1 MASTSVN
8 HTAQK
13 ADLCHLIRHLHHQG
27 KSPATST
34 NYSFLGEDQTI
45 FVSRSGVDKSLFRP
59 EDFLAVDFQGQP
71 LPDYAQ
77 VKPSAETLIHCFIYA
92 NFPGTTCVL
101 HTHSVAATL
110 LSGLFEQKAAMT
122 FSGYEVI
129 KGIAGQTTH
138 ATAIALPIFANDQDM
153 GAFCEK
159 LAQRQAELSNYGFL
173 IAKHGLYAW
182 GETVAIAKRHLEV
195 WEFMLECEADLLK
208 IMPPLASR

>member
-1 MASTSVN
+1 MATPSST
-8 HTAQK
+8 QK
-13 ADLCHLIRHLHHQG
+13 ENLCTLIRQLHHQG

-34 NYSFLGEDQTI
+34 NYSFLEEDQTI
-45 FVSRSGVDKSLFRP
+45 FVSRSGIDKSQFQP

-77 VKPSAETLIHCFIYA
+77 IKPSAETLIHCFIYE
-92 NFPGTTCVL
+92 NFPGITCVL

-110 LSGLFEQKAAMT
+110 LSSLFEQKEVII

-138 ATAIALPIFANDQDM
+138 ATAIALPIFANAQDM
-153 GAFCEK
+153 QAFCEK
-159 LAQRQAELSNYGFL
+159 LAQRQGELCNYGFL

-182 GETVAIAKRHLEV
+182 GETLAIAKRHLEV
-195 WEFMLECEADLLK
+195 WEFMLECELEQLK
-208 IMPPLASR
+208 ITLPLAFR